1 VVIFHLS
8 LGSAD
13 SNALGVGV
21 GCVGV
26 VGCGIGPC
34 RQVLSLFAAVVGKA
48 GDLIT
53 AQV

>member
-1 VVIFHLS
+1 MLWA
-8 LGSAD
+8 LGSAVWVWWG
-13 SNALGVGV
+13 A
-21 GCVGV
+21 
-26 VGCGIGPC
+26 GCGIGPC